1 MAKPG
6 VFITLILILSGSLT
20 CAEVQSA
27 STTTVENT
35 QRPNILLISIDDLRP
50 DLGSYGHPVAKTP
63 SLDSFA
69 QSGLLFEQAYT
80 QQAIC
85 GPSRASLMTGLRP
98 ATTGIKRLDQT
109 VSSTVP
115 KVVTLNKIFKK
126 NGYETIS
133 IGKIYHDINDDPDG
147 WSKAPYDVSYALRRA
162 REQAGIPRLAYE
174 SWDSKELLPDAKNV
188 NHALDELERLS
199 QQQNPFFL
207 AVGLHSPHLPF
218 RAPKN
223 DWDKYDPQHVP
234 APPTTEQQDDAPHW
248 AVVAWEIWRY
258 DNLPPKPGPMPLLE
272 ANWLRHGYLAAV
284 SFADGLVGKILNKVS
299 NLGLDDNTIVVIWSD
314 HGFKLGDHG
323 GWAKHSTVELDIH
336 IPMMIRAPGMKASG
350 ARTAALV
357 ETVDIYPTL
366 IDLAGLS
373 EPHILEGTSM
383 RPLLNKPQQIWK
395 QAVFAQYPRH
405 VKKQSL
411 MGETVRSQR
420 YRYTAWVEEVSG
432 RIVAQELYDHE
443 MDPIESSNVAKN
455 NDYFPELQR
464 LEKLRQRGWQ
474 EVRRALHEQPTENQK
489 IIN

>member
-1 MAKPG
+1 
-6 VFITLILILSGSLT
+6 
-20 CAEVQSA
+20 
-27 STTTVENT
+27 
-35 QRPNILLISIDDLRP
+35 
-50 DLGSYGHPVAKTP
+50 
-63 SLDSFA
+63 
-69 QSGLLFEQAYT
+69 
-80 QQAIC
+80 
-85 GPSRASLMTGLRP
+85 
-98 ATTGIKRLDQT
+98 
-109 VSSTVP
+109 
-115 KVVTLNKIFKK
+115 
-126 NGYETIS
+126 
-133 IGKIYHDINDDPDG
+133 
-147 WSKAPYDVSYALRRA
+147 
-162 REQAGIPRLAYE
+162 
-174 SWDSKELLPDAKNV
+174 
-188 NHALDELERLS
+188 
-199 QQQNPFFL
+199 
-207 AVGLHSPHLPF
+207 
-218 RAPKN
+218 
-223 DWDKYDPQHVP
+223 
-234 APPTTEQQDDAPHW
+234 
-248 AVVAWEIWRY
+248 
-258 DNLPPKPGPMPLLE
+258 LE
-272 ANWLRHGYLAAV
+272 ANKLRHGYLAAV

-373 EPHILEGTSM
+373 EPHVLEGTSM
-383 RPLLNKPQQIWK
+383 RPLLNKPQQMWK

-455 NDYFPELQR
+455 NDYFPELQH

>member
-1 MAKPG
+1 MAKPS
-6 VFITLILILSGSLT
+6 VFINLILILSGSLT
-20 CAEVQSA
+20 CAEAQPEDA
-27 STTTVENT
+27 TPAENT

-50 DLGSYGHPVAKTP
+50 DLGSYGHPIAKTP

-98 ATTGIKRLDQT
+98 ATTGIKRLEQT

-133 IGKIYHDINDDPDG
+133 IGKIYHDVNDDSDG
-147 WSKAPYDVSYALRRA
+147 WSKAPYDVSYAVRRA
-162 REQAGIPRLAYE
+162 REQAGMPRPAYE
-174 SWDSKELLPDAKNV
+174 SWNSKELLPDAKNV

-199 QQQNPFFL
+199 QQHNPFFL

-223 DWDKYDPQHVP
+223 DWDKYDPQQIP
-234 APPTTEQQDDAPHW
+234 APPTTEQQGDAPAW

-272 ANWLRHGYLAAV
+272 GNKLRHGYLAAV

-336 IPMMIRAPGMKASG
+336 IPMMIRVPGMKASG

-373 EPHILEGTSM
+373 EPHVLEGTSM

-395 QAVFAQYPRH
+395 QAVFAQYPRY
-405 VKKQSL
+405 VKKQPL
-411 MGETVRSQR
+411 MGETVRTQR
-420 YRYTAWVEEVSG
+420 YRYTAWVGELSG
-432 RIVAQELYDHE
+432 QIVAQELYDHAT
-443 MDPIESSNVAKN
+443 DPIESRNVAN
-455 NDYFPELQR
+455 NADYLPELQR
-464 LEKLRQRGWQ
+464 HENLRLQGWQ
-474 EVRRALHEQPTENQK
+474 EVKMTLQK
-489 IIN
+489 KDRQAID